1 LEDDLNPTSQVRAD
15 FDRIALVSGEGWN
28 HNDHYH
34 PYLLKHLPHNC
45 QTALDVGC
53 GTGTFA
59 RLLAARSQQVVA
71 IDLSPEMI
79 RIARESSIAWPQID
93 YRVIDLMEW
102 DIPNES
108 FDCIASIATLHHLSL
123 ESVLPKLRDALK
135 PGGVLMVLDLYRAE
149 TVGDVLRSLAAIP
162 LSVAYKWAKAGRV
175 RQSEEARQ
183 AWEAHGANDV
193 YPPVSAVRACC
204 DQFLPGAVVRK
215 HLFWRYSLIWQKPT

>member
-1 LEDDLNPTSQVRAD
+1 MNPTSQVRAD

-34 PYLLKHLPHNC
+34 PYLLKHVPHDC

-79 RIARESSIAWPQID
+79 RIAREHSGEWPQID
-93 YRVIDLMEW
+93 YRVTDLMEW

-135 PGGVLMVLDLYRAE
+135 PGGVLIVLDLYRAE
-149 TVGDVLRSLAAIP
+149 TVGDVLP
-162 LSVAYKWAKAGRV
+162 GFTVAVKDIFK
-175 RQSEEARQ
+175 
-183 AWEAHGANDV
+183 
-193 YPPVSAVRACC
+193 
-204 DQFLPGAVVRK
+204 
-215 HLFWRYSLIWQKPT
+215 